1 MFGHSIPRR
10 MISDNFAG
18 ALQRLMLLTGLY
30 RYTLLDVRTSDSVK
44 RVAAAAKQEKVKKF
58 YDIRVD
64 IIGIERSIQVMLNN
78 IHMVV
83 KDKGHLQTF
92 TDMKGEMTSE
102 RYKDIDEVF
111 MDLVQMPEDKFQEVI
126 SFINQQKQSL

>member
-1 MFGHSIPRR
+1 